1 MSEKELLYIEDTL
14 GHMESIKEYLANYT
28 VSLDDKNFETVLQEL
43 DKLNNDLYKKFYKL
57 ISE

>member
-14 GHMESIKEYLANYT
+14 GHMKSIKEYLGNYT
-28 VSLDDKNFETVLQEL
+28 VSVEDNSFKTVLEEL
-43 DKLNNDLYKKFYKL
+43 NKLNDDLYKKFYKL

>member
-28 VSLDDKNFETVLQEL
+28 VSLEDKKFETVLQDLE
-43 DKLNNDLYKKFYKL
+43 KLNRELYKKFYKL

>member
-14 GHMESIKEYLANYT
+14 DHMESIKEYLANYM

-43 DKLNNDLYKKFYKL
+43 DKLNKDLYKKFYKL